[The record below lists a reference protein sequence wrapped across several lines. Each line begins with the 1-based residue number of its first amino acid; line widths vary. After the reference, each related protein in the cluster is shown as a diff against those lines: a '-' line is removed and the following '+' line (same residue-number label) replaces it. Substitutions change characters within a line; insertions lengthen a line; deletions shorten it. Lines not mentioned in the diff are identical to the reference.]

1 MSELLGKQTLI
12 LNSNYQPMS
21 YYPLSTNSIR
31 KVMKSVLNN
40 RVNVL
45 EEYPETIKVSGSTI
59 HLPKVVVLKK
69 FINIDQTPKFT
80 RNNLYLR
87 DLFTCQYCG
96 NHFDAEHLT
105 FDHLVPKV
113 KGGKTSWDN
122 IVTACNKCNCE
133 KGCKTLK
140 ESGMKLL
147 NQPFKPNN
155 RTLLNNL
162 IYLNNKYGDYEEKL
176 KQLELWNNWLG
187 I

>member
-31 KVMKSVLNN
+31 KVMKSVLNK

-69 FINIDQTPKFT
+69 YINVDQTPKFT
-80 RNNLYLR
+80 RNNVYLR

-96 NHFDAEHLT
+96 NHFDASHLT
-105 FDHLVPKV
+105 FDHIVPKV
-113 KGGKTSWDN
+113 KGGKTTWDN
-122 IVTACNKCNCE
+122 IVTACHKCNCE

-140 ESGMKLL
+140 ESGLKLL
-147 NQPFKPNN
+147 HEPKKPSNK
-155 RTLLNNL
+155 LLMDNVKHL
-162 IYLNNKYGDYEEKL
+162 HEQYGEYNEKI
-176 KQLELWNNWLG
+176 KQIENWITWLG
-187 I
+187 E